1 MTFVANTAAIDL
13 NQYIKD
19 PAKTNPNY
27 TAADNRLSVDA
38 VIHRYRTGMPSM
50 IGVGMAFATP
60 PPEPCGRFSRTR
72 LSSWWFPH
80 RDCLADC
87 QAVCSVNNPAFAKTA
102 FGQVL

>member
-60 PPEPCGRFSRTR
+60 PPRTVR
-72 LSSWWFPH
+72 AVFPH
-80 RDCLADC
+80 
-87 QAVCSVNNPAFAKTA
+87 TA
-102 FGQVL
+102 LQLVVSSSGLSR